1 MPPSI
6 WVPKAPSNLRG
17 LSYAAP
23 AKIKY
28 RALSSRGRLDKR
40 YHKTRSPRRG
50 IKLFGIICRR
60 TLAALPLLIVLS
72 IVAFSIIKSLPGD
85 PVDVMLGT
93 AQRDIPPAQVA
104 LMRQELGLDQTPI
117 QQYGLWLARIVTK
130 GDFGRSYKDGR
141 PALAVIEERLPATL
155 ALVLSSLFISFLV
168 GVGWGLLMI
177 FLKSA
182 PNMAAGENLLHF
194 GAIVL
199 YSSPNF
205 WVGLLL
211 IAFLASTPQLSSFS
225 LLGLH
230 DPGSAATFFSVCKH
244 MILPAIVLAS
254 RRTAKVALFVRA
266 STLDELDKE
275 YVLTA
280 RSKGLSRAQVLLKH
294 VARNSLLPV
303 ASLVGLSLPAL
314 LGGSVLVETVFG
326 WPGMGRLAVEATFAR
341 NYPIMLALILLYG
354 VLVVFANLL
363 ADLIQTALDPRL
375 ATEASDTSP
384 VAFGSARA

>member
-1 MPPSI
+1 
-6 WVPKAPSNLRG
+6 
-17 LSYAAP
+17 
-23 AKIKY
+23 
-28 RALSSRGRLDKR
+28 
-40 YHKTRSPRRG
+40 
-50 IKLFGIICRR
+50 LFGIICRR
-60 TLAALPLLIVLS
+60 ALAAFPLLAVLS

-104 LMRQELGLDQTPI
+104 LMRKELGLDQSPV
-117 QQYGLWLARIVTK
+117 QQYGLWLARIITR

-155 ALVLSSLFISFLV
+155 SLVISSLFISFLF
-168 GVGWGLLMI
+168 GVGWGLVMI

-182 PNMAAGENLLHF
+182 PNMAVGENLLHF

-211 IAFLASTPQLSSFS
+211 ISFLASTPQLSSFS

-230 DPGSAATFFSVCKH
+230 DPGCPATFLSVLKH

-341 NYPIMLALILLYG
+341 NYPIMLTLILLYG
-354 VLVVFANLL
+354 VLVIFANLL
-363 ADLIQTALDPRL
+363 ADLIQIALDPRL
-375 ATEASDTSP
+375 ATAGSDSSP

>member
-1 MPPSI
+1 
-6 WVPKAPSNLRG
+6 
-17 LSYAAP
+17 
-23 AKIKY
+23 
-28 RALSSRGRLDKR
+28 
-40 YHKTRSPRRG
+40 
-50 IKLFGIICRR
+50 LFGIICRR
-60 TLAALPLLIVLS
+60 TLAAIPLLAVLS

-93 AQRDIPPAQVA
+93 AQRDIPAAQVA
-104 LMRQELGLDQTPI
+104 LMRKELGLDKTAI
-117 QQYGLWLARIVTK
+117 EQYGLWLGRIITQ

-141 PALAVIEERLPATL
+141 SALAVIEERLPATL
-155 ALVLSSLFISFLV
+155 ELVITSLFISFLM

-177 FLKSA
+177 FLKNT
-182 PNMAAGENLLHF
+182 PNLTAGENILHF
-194 GAIVL
+194 AAIVL
-199 YSSPNF
+199 YASPNF

-211 IAFLASTPQLSSFS
+211 IAFLASTPQLSNFS

-230 DPGSAATFFSVCKH
+230 DPGSSADFWSAVKH

-341 NYPIMLALILLYG
+341 NYPIMLALILIYG

-375 ATEASDTSP
+375 ATANTDASP

>member
-1 MPPSI
+1 
-6 WVPKAPSNLRG
+6 
-17 LSYAAP
+17 
-23 AKIKY
+23 
-28 RALSSRGRLDKR
+28 
-40 YHKTRSPRRG
+40 
-50 IKLFGIICRR
+50 
-60 TLAALPLLIVLS
+60 LPLLAVLS

-85 PVDVMLGT
+85 PVDVMLGS
-93 AQRDIPPAQVA
+93 AQRDIPPPEVQA
-104 LMRQELGLDQTPI
+104 MRRELGLDQSPV
-117 QQYGLWLARIVTK
+117 QQYGLWLARIVTR

-155 ALVLSSLFISFLV
+155 SLVLVSLVISFAV
-168 GVGWGLLMI
+168 GTSWGLLMI
-177 FLKSA
+177 FLRSA
-182 PNMAAGENLLHF
+182 PNLGWGENFLHF
-194 GAIVL
+194 GAIIL

-205 WVGLLL
+205 WVGLLC
-211 IAFLASTPQLSSFS
+211 IALLASTPQLSNFS

-230 DPGSAATFFSVCKH
+230 DPGVPATFFSVFKH

-266 STLDELDKE
+266 STLDEMDKE

-280 RSKGLSRAQVLLKH
+280 RSKGLSRPQVLLRH

-303 ASLVGLSLPAL
+303 ASLIGLSLPAL

-354 VLVVFANLL
+354 VLVVLANLL
-363 ADLIQTALDPRL
+363 ADLVQTALDPRL
-375 ATEASDTSP
+375 GIADTNSDSRSP
-384 VAFGSARA
+384 AYGSLPA